1 MKKTCLILLPLVVF
15 VLYPTYGQQKKSA
28 RKNVK
33 WPEEQKHLAI
43 DSFPATNMVNYL
55 SDWGGMTVAVNSM
68 PKGADLAPLLIGL
81 KNNSCQVPHWGYILK
96 GSLRLEYDDGNVVV
110 LKEGDLFYMAPGHR
124 ASVVEDL
131 KLLDFSPE
139 DEFKDL
145 VSHLTKMAA
154 KK

>member
-1 MKKTCLILLPLVVF
+1 
-15 VLYPTYGQQKKSA
+15 
-28 RKNVK
+28 
-33 WPEEQKHLAI
+33 
-43 DSFPATNMVNYL
+43 
-55 SDWGGMTVAVNSM
+55 
-68 PKGADLAPLLIGL
+68 
-81 KNNSCQVPHWGYILK
+81 
-96 GSLRLEYDDGNVVV
+96 
-110 LKEGDLFYMAPGHR
+110 MAPGHR